1 MLTHLWGETVVFDS
15 STLINFLRIDRLDLL
30 LPLIPDPAVTDV
42 VRGEISDR
50 FQCSLLET
58 ALSAGQCREITL
70 STPEELTAVRDFIN
84 EGLGRGESAS
94 IVAAQILQVPIALD
108 DIFATKR
115 ARKAHPK
122 QVILNTRDVMLAA
135 IKAELLSI
143 AQADEIKE
151 TWQKHHRF
159 ALPFNSFFD
168 ILNELG

>member
-1 MLTHLWGETVVFDS
+1 MLTHLWGKTVVFDS

-50 FQCSLLET
+50 FQCSLLEN
-58 ALSAGQCREITL
+58 ALSAGQFREITL

-94 IVAAQILQVPIALD
+94 IVAAHTLQVPLAVD
-108 DIFATKR
+108 DILAAKR

-122 QVILNTRDVMLAA
+122 QIILNTRGMMLAA
-135 IKAELLSI
+135 IDASLLSI

-159 ALPFNSFFD
+159 ALPFKSFSD
-168 ILNELG
+168 HLTE